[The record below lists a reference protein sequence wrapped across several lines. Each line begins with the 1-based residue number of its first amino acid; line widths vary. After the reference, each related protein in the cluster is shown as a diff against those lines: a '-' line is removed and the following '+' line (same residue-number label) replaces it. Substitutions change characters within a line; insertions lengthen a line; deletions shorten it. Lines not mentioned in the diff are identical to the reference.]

1 VLGRPLEVPR
11 CGDTSALGAAY
22 WARIG
27 EQGIQHLAD
36 AEAWP
41 PVEAVYQ
48 PDPDLGSR
56 YQELDQLSRELD
68 RAAGPFS
75 EQLADLRDQAD

>member
-1 VLGRPLEVPR
+1 MAGEGSTAVT
-11 CGDTSALGAAY
+11 CAAY

-27 EQGIQHLAD
+27 AQGTQDLAD
-36 AEAWP
+36 AEEWP

-48 PDPDLGSR
+48 PDPDLASR
-56 YQELDQLSRELD
+56 YQELDQLSRELY

-75 EQLADLRDQAD
+75 AQLAELRDQPG